1 MVEKQQ
7 KKEEYAQIVKSTGLL
22 GGVQGITLFVSLV
35 KNKVIAVLLGTSG
48 IGLIS
53 VLNSIITMVGSFTNI
68 GISSSAVRE
77 VAEVIDQKDNL
88 QLVIKKV
95 RNWSALTAI
104 IGTLIGLISAPL
116 LSVLTFNN
124 YDYTFSLM
132 MLSPVIGLTSFSGGE
147 LALLKGISRL
157 NQIAL
162 ISIYGSILVICISI
176 PLYCWLG
183 MEGIVSSLLF
193 SAIAMACLTAHYSFK
208 YMPLKISDYSFVYL
222 RKGSNLIKLGISM
235 VFAAILGS
243 LVEYIIRL
251 IMLKSGDTSMVGLY
265 NAGYAIVV
273 TYAGLIF
280 VAMSTDYFPRLSAV
294 NRDTK
299 QMMILINRQ
308 IEITL
313 LLITPV
319 VVILVLFS
327 PLIIPLL
334 YADSFLPV
342 VGMIQFASLNLLLR
356 AFIWP
361 IEYAA
366 LAKGDSLLYLFQ
378 EFSYNVFFVLV
389 FLLGYDFFEIK
400 GAGLALSVSAIFN
413 LIVVSLVGYFRYG
426 YIISK
431 EVFNIVL
438 LIIPFY
444 VSAII
449 IILLNISGI
458 LYWGISSICVISCLS
473 LSLYLLNK
481 STDII
486 PVLFNKILKKK

>member
-147 LALLKGISRL
+147 LALLKGIRRL

-308 IEITL
+308 IE
-313 LLITPV
+313 
-319 VVILVLFS
+319 ILVLFS

>member
-1 MVEKQQ
+1 
-7 KKEEYAQIVKSTGLL
+7 
-22 GGVQGITLFVSLV
+22 
-35 KNKVIAVLLGTSG
+35 
-48 IGLIS
+48 
-53 VLNSIITMVGSFTNI
+53 
-68 GISSSAVRE
+68 
-77 VAEVIDQKDNL
+77 
-88 QLVIKKV
+88 
-95 RNWSALTAI
+95 
-104 IGTLIGLISAPL
+104 
-116 LSVLTFNN
+116 
-124 YDYTFSLM
+124 
-132 MLSPVIGLTSFSGGE
+132 
-147 LALLKGISRL
+147 
-157 NQIAL
+157 
-162 ISIYGSILVICISI
+162 
-176 PLYCWLG
+176 
-183 MEGIVSSLLF
+183 
-193 SAIAMACLTAHYSFK
+193 
-208 YMPLKISDYSFVYL
+208 
-222 RKGSNLIKLGISM
+222 
-235 VFAAILGS
+235 
-243 LVEYIIRL
+243 
-251 IMLKSGDTSMVGLY
+251 MLKSGDTSMVGLY